1 MSRSTWSYFIYSI
14 SFFPYPE
21 LIVSLGT
28 CRRNICD
35 LLKVY
40 ESNICLDE
48 GILTP
53 KSFGLVVKASVDF
66 DYSGTC

>member
-1 MSRSTWSYFIYSI
+1 M
-14 SFFPYPE
+14 
-21 LIVSLGT
+21 SLGT